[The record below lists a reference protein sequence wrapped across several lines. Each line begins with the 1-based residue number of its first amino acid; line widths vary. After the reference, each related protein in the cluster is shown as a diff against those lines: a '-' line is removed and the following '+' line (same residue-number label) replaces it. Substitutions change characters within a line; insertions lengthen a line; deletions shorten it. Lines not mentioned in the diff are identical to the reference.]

1 MQWAYNENGK
11 GKMKGKK
18 IIGIAFLTV
27 LLLNVC
33 ARFLFAQNMSLEELV
48 DSSYTI
54 LVGTVVKKESVKS
67 KSPMTMVDI
76 TTSVILSVE
85 EYLKRDIKIS
95 EITISYAGGEWEGER
110 LNVETEARFVVGERC
125 LVFLRKDKRKSNV
138 YLVTGGVNGKYTI
151 KNGWVINTS
160 RIFYGVDEI
169 SLDQVIARIKEYI
182 R

>member
-1 MQWAYNENGK
+1 MRE
-11 GKMKGKK
+11 KK

-27 LLLNVC
+27 LLLNVFAKPLC
-33 ARFLFAQNMSLEELV
+33 AQNMSLEELV
-48 DSSYTI
+48 DTSYTI
-54 LVGTVVKKESVKS
+54 LVGIVEKKESVKS
-67 KSPMTMVDI
+67 KSSMTMVDI

-95 EITISYAGGEWEGER
+95 EITISCGGGEWEGER

-125 LVFLRKDKRKSNV
+125 LVFLSKDKRKINI

-151 KNGWVINTS
+151 ENDWVINTS
-160 RIFYGVDEI
+160 RIFYGVDKIPLDHVI
-169 SLDQVIARIKEYI
+169 SKIKEYK